1 MYGDDIIFHALVL
14 QKYYIQNAHV
24 LMYEMGDPEMGD
36 QITIKGQT
44 ISNANFGVLNSPKK
58 RSLE

>member
-1 MYGDDIIFHALVL
+1 
-14 QKYYIQNAHV
+14 
-24 LMYEMGDPEMGD
+24 MYEMGDPEMGD

-44 ISNANFGVLNSPKK
+44 ISKANFGVLNSPKK